1 MIRGFQGKVPR
12 VHETAFVEETAQVIG
27 DVEIGA
33 HSSVWFQTVIR
44 GDVNRIRI
52 GAYTNIQDG
61 TIIHVN
67 RDPAHAVELGDHVTL
82 GHAVRLHG
90 ARIASHCLI
99 AIGAIV
105 LDGVVME
112 EESIV
117 AAGALVAPG
126 TRIPRRTLMMGS
138 PARPRRTLSDG
149 ELELIRRP
157 TDNYVQLKELYRGR
171 PAAGA

>member
-1 MIRGFQGKVPR
+1 MIHAFQGKVPK
-12 VHETAFVEETAQVIG
+12 VHGTAFVEASAHVIG
-27 DVEIGA
+27 DVEIGE
-33 HSSVWFQTVIR
+33 HSSVWFHTVIR
-44 GDVNRIRI
+44 GDVNHIRI
-52 GAYTNIQDG
+52 GHHTNIQDG
-61 TIIHVN
+61 TVIHVN
-67 RDPAHAVELGDHVTL
+67 RDPAHAVEIGDHVTL

-117 AAGALVAPG
+117 AAGSLVTPG

-138 PARPRRTLSDG
+138 PARPRRTLTEED
-149 ELELIRRP
+149 LVLIRRP
-157 TDNYVQLKELYRGR
+157 TDNYVRLKDLYRTGG
-171 PAAGA
+171 P

>member
-1 MIRGFQGKVPR
+1 MVRALGGKVPA

-27 DVEIGA
+27 DVEVGA
-33 HSSVWFQTVIR
+33 HSSVWFYSVIR

-52 GAYTNIQDG
+52 GHHTNIQDG
-61 TIIHVN
+61 TVIHVN
-67 RDPAHAVELGDHVTL
+67 RDPAHAVEIGDHVTL

-117 AAGALVAPG
+117 AAGSLVAPG
-126 TRIPRRTLMMGS
+126 THIPRRTLMMGS
-138 PARPRRTLSDG
+138 PARPRRALTD
-149 ELELIRRP
+149 EDLELIRGP
-157 TDNYVQLKELYRGR
+157 ATNYVRLKDLYRVQ
-171 PAAGA
+171 A

>member
-1 MIRGFQGKVPR
+1 MIRAFQGKTPK
-12 VHETAFVEETAQVIG
+12 VHETVFVAETAEVIG
-27 DVEIGA
+27 DVEVGE
-33 HSSVWFQTVIR
+33 HSSIWFQSVIR
-44 GDVNRIRI
+44 ADVNSIRI
-52 GAYTNIQDG
+52 GHHTNIQDG
-61 TIIHVN
+61 TVIHVN
-67 RDPAHAVELGDHVTL
+67 RGDPVEIGDHVTL

-117 AAGALVAPG
+117 AAGSLVSPG

-138 PARPRRTLSDG
+138 PARPKRALTDAD
-149 ELELIRRP
+149 LELIHRP
-157 TDNYVQLKELYRGR
+157 TNNYVRLKDLYREEK
-171 PAAGA
+171 

>member
-1 MIRGFQGKVPR
+1 MIRAFQGKMPR
-12 VHETAFVEETAQVIG
+12 IHETAFVEETAQVIG
-27 DVEIGA
+27 DVEIGE
-33 HSSVWFQTVIR
+33 HSSVWFQSVIR

-52 GAYTNIQDG
+52 GHHTNIQDG
-61 TIIHVN
+61 TVIHVN
-67 RDPAHAVELGDHVTL
+67 RDAAHAVEIGDYVTL

-117 AAGALVAPG
+117 AAGSLVSPG
-126 TRIPRRTLMMGS
+126 THIARRTLMMGN
-138 PARPRRTLSDG
+138 PARARRTLTD
-149 ELELIRRP
+149 EDLELIRRP
-157 TDNYVQLKELYRGR
+157 TRNYVQLKDLYRGDT
-171 PAAGA
+171 

>member
-1 MIRGFQGKVPR
+1 MLRAFQGKIPK

-33 HSSVWFQTVIR
+33 HSSVWFQSVIR

-52 GAYTNIQDG
+52 GHHTNIQDG
-61 TIIHVN
+61 TVIHVN
-67 RDPAHAVELGDHVTL
+67 RDPAHAVEIGDYVTL
-82 GHAVRLHG
+82 GHSVRLHG

-117 AAGALVAPG
+117 AAGSLVPPG
-126 TRIPRRTLMMGS
+126 THIPRRTLMMGS
-138 PARPRRTLSDG
+138 PARPRRTLTDAD
-149 ELELIRRP
+149 LALIHRP
-157 TDNYVQLKELYRGR
+157 TNNYVQPKDLYRED
-171 PAAGA
+171 A